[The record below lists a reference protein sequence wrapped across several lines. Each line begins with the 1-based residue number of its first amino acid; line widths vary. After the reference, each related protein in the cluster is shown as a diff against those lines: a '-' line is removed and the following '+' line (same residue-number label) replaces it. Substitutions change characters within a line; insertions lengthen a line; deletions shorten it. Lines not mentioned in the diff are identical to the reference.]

1 MLLRKRR
8 LSKENPFYKIKII
21 FLTLLFISSIV
32 VGFSYLYINNYF
44 SAAYDYINPLSL
56 NRNSFQILIED
67 DLEKSKIGF
76 SKVIVNKDDSITANL
91 KNGGSVIFSSKKD
104 LESQITSLQ
113 LILSRLTIEGKKLK
127 TLDFRFDNPVVSFN

>member
-8 LSKENPFYKIKII
+8 LSKENPTYKIKII
-21 FLTLLFISSIV
+21 FLCFLFISSIV
-32 VGFSYLYINNYF
+32 IGFSYLYINNYF
-44 SAAYDYINPLSL
+44 SAYDYINPLSL
-56 NRNSFQILIED
+56 NRNSFQILIEE